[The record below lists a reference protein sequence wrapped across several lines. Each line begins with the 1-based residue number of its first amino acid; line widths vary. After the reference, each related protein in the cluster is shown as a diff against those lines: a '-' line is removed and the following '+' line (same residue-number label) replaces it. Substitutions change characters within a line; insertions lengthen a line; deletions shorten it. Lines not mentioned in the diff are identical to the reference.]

1 MPGTQLLYFL
11 HVLPPNEC
19 DADDGRVVGQLLLD
33 LVEGMPSDVG
43 HAIRT
48 FAYRTAMLRECGF
61 PHIGNMLEAL
71 LMADAA
77 SVSVADAAGA
87 SEPAIIGVEQFLEQ
101 DPASATT
108 AQATHIGS
116 RLANRIRRQSTVPAT
131 TLLAKTVNSDS
142 VLRIMKSTHV
152 WFFPMLEILVLE
164 QNRDRKS
171 RGVKRSTLS
180 SFSRRS
186 SSAIVPEESAEETR
200 IEVATP
206 SRPDSDGGRN
216 LNNSVD
222 KFDDTDVLESV
233 VPSPSV

>member
-1 MPGTQLLYFL
+1 
-11 HVLPPNEC
+11 
-19 DADDGRVVGQLLLD
+19 
-33 LVEGMPSDVG
+33 MPSDVG

-71 LMADAA
+71 LMADTP
-77 SVSVADAAGA
+77 SVSMADAAGA
-87 SEPAIIGVEQFLEQ
+87 SEPAVIGVEQ

-108 AQATHIGS
+108 AQATIIGS

-171 RGVKRSTLS
+171 RGVKRS
-180 SFSRRS
+180 SFSWRS
-186 SSAIVPEESAEETR
+186 SSAIVPEESAEETT
-200 IEVATP
+200 IEVATR
-206 SRPDSDGGRN
+206 RPDSDGGRN

-222 KFDDTDVLESV
+222 KFDDTDVSSNLESV